1 MIIMLLIFL
10 NMQVAFFI
18 FGYLTQDDG
27 SSLRN
32 KLKDEFDQKLIS
44 VIESLDLNLKEMRQ
58 IYDKQ
63 SNYSYN
69 LNLEI
74 AQATKN
80 IKYIYNLLL
89 LKENEDYEN
98 QNVADLE
105 FDKALREKDEEKIG
119 KIYKMMIAR
128 WEMRMRQIEK

>member
-1 MIIMLLIFL
+1 
-10 NMQVAFFI
+10 
-18 FGYLTQDDG
+18 
-27 SSLRN
+27 
-32 KLKDEFDQKLIS
+32 
-44 VIESLDLNLKEMRQ
+44 MRQ

>member
-1 MIIMLLIFL
+1 
-10 NMQVAFFI
+10 MQVAFFI